1 MVQDPRNSPR
11 RPNCPFSAATP
22 LVLKL
27 YVADNSPISLQALGN
42 LTALLRML
50 PSACY
55 QLEVIDGLDDP
66 LRAVRDGILV
76 TPTLLK
82 LAPTPT
88 VSLLGDL
95 HDVQHVIALTG
106 YCQRRT
112 HERPRAS
119 ARRGAA
125 AAFA

>member
-27 YVADNSPISLQALGN
+27 YVADNSPISLQAIGN

-50 PSACY
+50 PAACY

-66 LRAVRDGILV
+66 QRAVRDGVLV

-95 HDVQHVIALTG
+95 HDMQQVLRLLGVA
-106 YCQRRT
+106 
-112 HERPRAS
+112 EEDA
-119 ARRGAA
+119 
-125 AAFA
+125 